1 MTTEPLTWI
10 KSSYSGS
17 NGGSCLEWAP
27 EHARST
33 GEVLVRDS
41 KSPDGPHLT
50 LTPQA
55 FAGLVQFAKTC
66 G

>member
-1 MTTEPLTWI
+1 MQGEPMKWV
-10 KSSYSGS
+10 KSSYSG
-17 NGGSCLEWAP
+17 NGGSCIEWAQ

-41 KSPDGPHLT
+41 KNPSGPMLT

-55 FAGLVQFAKTC
+55 FAGLVRFAKSRV
-66 G
+66 